1 MRVVKLLFI
10 CHLTALVCGLGV
22 LLIIAPHPG
31 LWNANPVGVA
41 IFEFVLR
48 SAGTLQ
54 IIFGAATMFLFGLL
68 GVGPRKTLIFFAA
81 SMFIT
86 LGIELLN
93 TTIGFPSGISSATP
107 LADIKVA
114 GLVSYS
120 ILLTWFYMGFT
131 SYLLAS
137 KLASRL
143 ELQRQTLWSLILGT
157 YFLMTWDLA
166 LNAALASQR
175 VSTQLWRWQEYGS
188 YFGLPMS
195 SLVGW
200 TFDGLILLTV
210 CRLLWRSNLDTK
222 RVATWI
228 PYSVY
233 TVNTG
238 FALVLSLGSGLW
250 FTPFLSVLF
259 VLFPE
264 SLVLVPR
271 AEEMPVS
278 REGRGRAALSQSVWL
293 VMRGLSLVI
302 GRRKMEIRAEG
313 LEHVPQ
319 SGPVLIASRHFHYFY
334 DGYILVRT
342 VPRRLHTMVALDWVP
357 SRKLRLAIEL
367 ACSLADWPVVLR
379 GEQFHEHGVDKR
391 WAYTPIEARQY
402 LRQLTRATMRLFHSG
417 EVLIIFPEGY
427 PNIDPHPTPK
437 PDLEAFMPFRPG
449 FVKLVEL
456 AEKDGMTRV
465 AIVPAGLSYIRG
477 QGNRWHTTVRF
488 GHPLYRKDF
497 DNVEQLVHVVEEDVH
512 ALSSAASPALPPRNS
527 EEASP

>member
-1 MRVVKLLFI
+1 MRVVKLLFV

-22 LLIIAPHPG
+22 LLIIAPHPEV
-31 LWNANPVGVA
+31 WNSNPVGVA

-81 SMFIT
+81 SMLIT

-93 TTIGFPSGISSATP
+93 ITTGFPSSISSATP

-137 KLASRL
+137 KLAAKL
-143 ELQRQTLWSLILGT
+143 ELHRQTLWSLILGT
-157 YFLMTWDLA
+157 YFLITWDLS
-166 LNAALASQR
+166 LNAALANQR
-175 VSTQLWRWQEYGS
+175 VSRDLWRWQEYGS

-200 TFDGLILLTV
+200 TLDVLILLTV

-222 RVATWI
+222 RMATWL
-228 PYSVY
+228 PFGVY

-238 FALVLSLGSGLW
+238 FAMVLSLGSGLW

-271 AEEMPVS
+271 EEEMRIS
-278 REGRGRAALSQSVWL
+278 QDGRGRAALSQSVWL
-293 VMRGLSLVI
+293 VMRAGSRVF
-302 GRRKMEIRAEG
+302 GRRKVEIHAEG

-334 DGYILVRT
+334 DGYILVRAI
-342 VPRRLHTMVALDWVP
+342 PRRLHTMVALDWVP

-367 ACSLADWPVVLR
+367 ACSLADWPVILR
-379 GEQFHEHGVDKR
+379 GEQFREHEADKP

-402 LRQLTRATMRLFHSG
+402 VRQLTRSAVRLFRSG
-417 EVLIIFPEGY
+417 EVMVIFPEGY

-437 PDLEAFMPFRPG
+437 PDLDAFMPFKPG
-449 FVKLVEL
+449 FVKLIEH
-456 AEKDGMTRV
+456 AEKDGKTRV

-477 QGNRWHTTVRF
+477 QGDHWHATVRF
-488 GHPLYRKDF
+488 GPALFRRDF
-497 DNVEQLVHVVEEDVH
+497 DNIEQLVHVVEEDVH
-512 ALSSAASPALPPRNS
+512 ALSYAAPPALLSQNS
-527 EEASP
+527 EETP

>member
-1 MRVVKLLFI
+1 MLFI

-22 LLIIAPHPG
+22 LLIIAPHPT
-31 LWNANPVGVA
+31 LWNSSALGVA

-48 SAGTLQ
+48 SAGILQ
-54 IIFGAATMFLFGLL
+54 IIFGAATVFLFGLL
-68 GVGPRKTLIFFAA
+68 GIGPRKTLIFFAV
-81 SMFIT
+81 SIFIT

-137 KLASRL
+137 KLADKL
-143 ELQRQTLWSLILGT
+143 ELHRQTLWSLILGT

-175 VSTQLWRWQEYGS
+175 VSAQLWQWQEYGS

-210 CRLLWRSNLDTK
+210 CRLLWRSNLDTR
-222 RVATWI
+222 RVATWL
-228 PYSVY
+228 PFGVY

-238 FALVLSLGSGLW
+238 FAMVLSIGRGLW

-271 AEEMPVS
+271 EGEMRTS
-278 REGRGRAALSQSVWL
+278 RDGRVRAALSQSVWL
-293 VMRGLSLVI
+293 AMRALSLVI
-302 GRRKMEIRAEG
+302 GRRKMDIHAEG

-342 VPRRLHTMVALDWVP
+342 IPRRLHTIVALDWVP
-357 SRKLRLAIEL
+357 SRKLRLVIEL
-367 ACSLADWPVVLR
+367 ACSLADWPVILR
-379 GEQFHEHGVDKR
+379 GEQFQEHEADKH

-402 LRQLTRATMRLFHSG
+402 LRQLTRAAVRLFRSG
-417 EVLIIFPEGY
+417 EMLIIFPEGY

-437 PDLEAFMPFRPG
+437 ADLDAFMPFKPG
-449 FVKLVEL
+449 FAKLVEM
-456 AEKDGMTRV
+456 AERDGKTRM

-477 QGNRWHTTVRF
+477 QGNRWHATVRF
-488 GHPLYRKDF
+488 GHPLFRKDF
-497 DNVEQLVHVVEEDVH
+497 DDVGQLVHVVEEDVQ
-512 ALSSAASPALPPRNS
+512 ALSYAALPAQPFQNS
-527 EEASP
+527 QETPP

>member
-1 MRVVKLLFI
+1 M
-10 CHLTALVCGLGV
+10 CGLGV
-22 LLIIAPHPG
+22 LLIIAPHPQ
-31 LWNANPVGVA
+31 LWNNNPVGVA

-54 IIFGAATMFLFGLL
+54 IIFGAATMFFFGLL

-81 SMFIT
+81 SILIT
-86 LGIELLN
+86 LTIELLN
-93 TTIGFPSGISSATP
+93 MTIGFPSGISSAAP

-137 KLASRL
+137 KLAAKL
-143 ELQRQTLWSLILGT
+143 ELQQQTLWSLILGT
-157 YFLMTWDLA
+157 YFLMAWNLA
-166 LNAALASQR
+166 LDAALASQH
-175 VSTQLWRWQEYGS
+175 VSSQVWRWQEYGS

-222 RVATWI
+222 RVATWL
-228 PYSVY
+228 PFGVY

-238 FALVLSLGSGLW
+238 FALVLSLGTGLW
-250 FTPFLSVLF
+250 FTPFLLVVF

-271 AEEMPVS
+271 AEEISIAP
-278 REGRGRAALSQSVWL
+278 EGRGRAALSQSVWL
-293 VMRGLSLVI
+293 VMRGLSLII
-302 GRRKMEIRAEG
+302 GRRTVDIHAEG
-313 LEHVPQ
+313 VEHVPQ
-319 SGPVLIASRHFHYFY
+319 SGPVLIAARHFHYFY
-334 DGYILVRT
+334 DGYILVRAI
-342 VPRRLHTMVALDWVP
+342 PRRLHTIVALDWVS

-367 ACSLADWPVVLR
+367 ACSLADWPVILR
-379 GEQFHEHGVDKR
+379 GEQFREHEVDKH

-402 LRQLTRATMRLFHSG
+402 LRQLTRVTVRLFRSG
-417 EVLIIFPEGY
+417 EMMVIFPEGY

-437 PDLEAFMPFRPG
+437 PDLAAFLPFKPG
-449 FVKLVEL
+449 FAKLVEL
-456 AEKDGMTRV
+456 AEKDSKTRV
-465 AIVPAGLSYIRG
+465 AIVPAGFSYVRG
-477 QGNRWHTTVRF
+477 QGNRWHATVRF
-488 GHPLYRKDF
+488 GYPHFRKDF
-497 DNVEQLVHVVEEDVH
+497 DSVELLVDVVEQDVH
-512 ALSSAASPALPPRNS
+512 ALSHAAPSNNSA
-527 EEASP
+527 